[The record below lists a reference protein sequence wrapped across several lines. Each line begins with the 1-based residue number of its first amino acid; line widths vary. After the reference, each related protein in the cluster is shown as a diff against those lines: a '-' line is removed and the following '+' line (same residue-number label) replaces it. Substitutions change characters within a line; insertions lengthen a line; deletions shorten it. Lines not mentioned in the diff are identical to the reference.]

1 MTWRE
6 CCHEKEVYPD
16 LNKVRAALWDFK
28 GRKILDCEKI
38 NNVETVIHF
47 GISLFELPPVR
58 RKLIIKAKNMKC
70 TELNFSYGEI
80 LDVTVSRNSI
90 VFILKNGAYWFH
102 FDELYELIEYLEFL
116 NEKEVMVVY
125 SIGWEEGG
133 RKKILEMRK
142 MLKEEGDE

>member
-1 MTWRE
+1 MTWHE
-6 CCHEKEVYPD
+6 CCREREVYPD

-28 GRKILDCEKI
+28 GRKILDCEKTNDI
-38 NNVETVIHF
+38 ETVIYF
-47 GISLFELPPVR
+47 RISTFELPPVK

-70 TELNFSYGEI
+70 TELSFSYGEV
-80 LDVTVSRNSI
+80 LDVAVSWNSI

-102 FDELYELIEYLEFL
+102 FDELYELVEYLEFL
-116 NEKEVMVVY
+116 NEKEVMILY

-142 MLKEEGDE
+142 MLEKGGDE